1 MIRNNK
7 VMIFS
12 KSYCPFCTKAKNAFK
27 EYIVGDIPTFGNSD
41 YEVMEL
47 DDHPDAEMILDYLHA
62 RTGHRTVPRVFI
74 NGICVGG
81 GDETVRL
88 YASGE
93 LKKMLSTPY
102 SLSAKDLQA
111 L

>member
-1 MIRNNK
+1 MDTIEDFVISKINNKK

-27 EYIVGDIPTFGNSD
+27 DYLGDILATED

-47 DDHPDAEMILDYLHA
+47 DDHPDADKIQDYLLGV
-62 RTGHRTVPRVFI
+62 TGHRTVPRVFI
-74 NGICVGG
+74 NGTCVGG

-88 YASGE
+88 SASGE
-93 LKKMLSTPY
+93 LRKILST
-102 SLSAKDLQA
+102 
-111 L
+111 